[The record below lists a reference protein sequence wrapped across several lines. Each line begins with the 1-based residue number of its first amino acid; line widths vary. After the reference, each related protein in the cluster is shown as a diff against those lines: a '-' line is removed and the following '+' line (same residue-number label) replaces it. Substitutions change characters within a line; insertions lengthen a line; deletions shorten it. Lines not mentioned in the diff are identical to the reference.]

1 MSLSD
6 RLRRIEL
13 QQEEQRQ
20 ATTRVEEKL
29 DALLSALAAEG
40 EEEQDVP
47 ATTLDGEA
55 LPGERDQSQSLG

>member
-20 ATTRVEEKL
+20 ATARVEGKL
-29 DALLSALAAEG
+29 DALLGALAAEG
-40 EEEQDVP
+40 EEEQDTP
-47 ATTLDGEA
+47 GTSLDGEP
-55 LPGERDQSQSLG
+55 LPRERDQSQSLG